1 MKRFNINF
9 SEFRA
14 SRKSVL
20 QAVVLVAAL
29 SLICL
34 SAVEVAFSWKT
45 DRYVSHASAVYIT
58 LANDLAGGTFYPP
71 YFGENGYR
79 GTRYLPLY
87 FSSHAGLIK
96 LVKDPLNAGYLLGL
110 IAGVLLL
117 LSIYKFIKNINKRRR
132 RYI

>member
-1 MKRFNINF
+1 MQRFNINF
-9 SEFRA
+9 PEFWA

-20 QAVVLVAAL
+20 RVIILVAAL
-29 SLICL
+29 SPICL
-34 SAVEVAFSWKT
+34 SLVEVAFSWKT
-45 DRYVSHASAVYIT
+45 DRYVNHASAVYIT

-96 LVKDPLNAGYLLGL
+96 ASY
-110 IAGVLLL
+110 
-117 LSIYKFIKNINKRRR
+117 
-132 RYI
+132 